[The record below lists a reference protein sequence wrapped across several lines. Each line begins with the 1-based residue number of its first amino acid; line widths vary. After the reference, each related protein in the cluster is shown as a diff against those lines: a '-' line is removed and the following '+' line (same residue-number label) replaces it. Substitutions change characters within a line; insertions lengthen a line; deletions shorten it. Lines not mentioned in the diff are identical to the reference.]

1 MNQHLSIKNIENPLE
16 NGINTRLNEI
26 FSTPMNT
33 KKYHFFIIRNEKVDS
48 SIPFIGT
55 NRIKGLRGYMP

>member
-1 MNQHLSIKNIENPLE
+1 
-16 NGINTRLNEI
+16 
-26 FSTPMNT
+26 MNT

-55 NRIKGLRGYMP
+55 SKINKVNPHTAQRTHIYVSGDVI